1 MRVCLPAII
10 KAYASVPLRS
20 ETYTSSGFIA
30 PLLDGIGSHD
40 CTTFRSET
48 YAHFGFITPLRLS
61 PLHAS
66 IILTQNTYS
75 CSTAYPIPTH
85 AEQICFALV
94 KPLRER
100 GVLLF
105 SLKPHRASWFRLAQ
119 QRFYRASLH
128 IAISKIKNFSWAIL
142 RYYGD
147 CQIFL

>member
-1 MRVCLPAII
+1 MPLFRYAVKPTL
-10 KAYASVPLRS
+10 ASV
-20 ETYTSSGFIA
+20 FIA

-61 PLHAS
+61 PHHAS

-94 KPLRER
+94 KPLKGERCAIVLAETTSCLVVSARTTAILPSIVTYSDFKNQKFFVGDFEGSR
-100 GVLLF
+100 GVF
-105 SLKPHRASWFRLAQ
+105 ADSS
-119 QRFYRASLH
+119 
-128 IAISKIKNFSWAIL
+128 
-142 RYYGD
+142 
-147 CQIFL
+147 